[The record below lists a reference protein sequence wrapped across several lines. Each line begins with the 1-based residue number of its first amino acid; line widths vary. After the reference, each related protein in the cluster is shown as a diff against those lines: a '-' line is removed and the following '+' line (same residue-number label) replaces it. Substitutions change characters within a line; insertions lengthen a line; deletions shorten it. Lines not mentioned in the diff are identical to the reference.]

1 MVFGFRFFNRNN
13 KKKKKKKKKKNMDNL
28 ENNLLHVS
36 HTLCIIISYFLR
48 YNLHF
53 AYSLPGHYYKSC
65 CFHIE
70 SESCIF
76 VMYRFNAEHPG
87 QSLYTPT
94 TVGVIIVC
102 MRYVVSL
109 VYMFIV
115 FCGVKNICHRLN
127 HENPLFWSRNSY
139 DVLIWGSRLHNYACV
154 QNFSPTHIFGC

>member
-1 MVFGFRFFNRNN
+1 MVFEFRFFNQNN
-13 KKKKKKKKKKNMDNL
+13 KNKKNMDNL

-53 AYSLPGHYYKSC
+53 VYSLPGHYYKSC

-94 TVGVIIVC
+94 TVGVIYTCTYTTSCVGAFRRFESSGNGTRTRTVLRRGQSTPYCGTIYPGGVVC
-102 MRYVVSL
+102 VEHCTLREGE
-109 VYMFIV
+109 
-115 FCGVKNICHRLN
+115 GVMVH
-127 HENPLFWSRNSY
+127 
-139 DVLIWGSRLHNYACV
+139 
-154 QNFSPTHIFGC
+154 